1 MTRKGFGRIRR
12 TAVAGQARHACGR
25 CAKGM
30 SRYHPC
36 ACGNHQRRNWGDRDT
51 WHRECL
57 SRHGPMM
64 GNSESEVG
72 PMFACQV
79 GRFCSGHTNNVWYYE
94 LMSTHA
100 TFGKGTKLR
109 MSMSSRS
116 LLLDSKYSHNVD
128 WGHPKS
134 RQFRQIRKVF
144 FVWAKPLLMIYDRVQ
159 HSYEIHH
166 SAWLS

>member
-1 MTRKGFGRIRR
+1 MVKQYQPPKNWIVPDPKNHQQKRPSMAWPDRDSEGFG
-12 TAVAGQARHACGR
+12 AVAGQARHACGR

-36 ACGNHQRRNWGDRDT
+36 ACGNHQWRNWGDRDT
-51 WHRECL
+51 CKKWV
-57 SRHGPMM
+57 SFKTWAM

-100 TFGKGTKLR
+100 TFGKGTKFEDEYVKPVPAFRFKVQPQCGLR
-109 MSMSSRS
+109 S
-116 LLLDSKYSHNVD
+116 
-128 WGHPKS
+128 P
-134 RQFRQIRKVF
+134 
-144 FVWAKPLLMIYDRVQ
+144 
-159 HSYEIHH
+159 
-166 SAWLS
+166 

>member
-1 MTRKGFGRIRR
+1 MREEDARKACPDITLVHVETISEGTEETGTR
-12 TAVAGQARHACGR
+12 
-25 CAKGM
+25 AK
-30 SRYHPC
+30 
-36 ACGNHQRRNWGDRDT
+36 
-51 WHRECL
+51 RECL

-128 WGHPKS
+128 
-134 RQFRQIRKVF
+134 
-144 FVWAKPLLMIYDRVQ
+144 
-159 HSYEIHH
+159 
-166 SAWLS
+166 